1 MLLSE
6 TCPGI
11 PAMNKALCCN
21 RRKKNRTR
29 SCQHDSEENS
39 FLSEKSNHY
48 CNLKAHAQHAT
59 WPSVFVFYP
68 SLLQQS
74 IPEHLLPWATNRH
87 QVSGPHM
94 ICIISSHLSKTQHK
108 PWVVT
113 SPNQFWHHAMCQLS
127 WDLWLGLLSKWHGW
141 RSDWGQSKEGE
152 SGTRDTRR
160 QQPSEK
166 KVCEEEAWGEA
177 GAGWG
182 KAWRRKRH
190 QRDCTSRQHPVSP
203 IELLQGKGV
212 AADGEVPLYHSLKHR
227 HLQFTLFLPFFPLFL
242 SAGRAEKP
250 TCNLARQAKKQ
261 TKKTHHKQRKQQQ
274 Q

>member
-1 MLLSE
+1 MTDRKLQKQQLTEKKCKKETGGEGEQEGRGNKKQTCCSILSGMLLSE

-113 SPNQFWHHAMCQLS
+113 SPN
-127 WDLWLGLLSKWHGW
+127 
-141 RSDWGQSKEGE
+141 
-152 SGTRDTRR
+152 
-160 QQPSEK
+160 
-166 KVCEEEAWGEA
+166 
-177 GAGWG
+177 
-182 KAWRRKRH
+182 
-190 QRDCTSRQHPVSP
+190 
-203 IELLQGKGV
+203 
-212 AADGEVPLYHSLKHR
+212 
-227 HLQFTLFLPFFPLFL
+227 
-242 SAGRAEKP
+242 
-250 TCNLARQAKKQ
+250 
-261 TKKTHHKQRKQQQ
+261 
-274 Q
+274 